1 LTRTGDGLRMSCQYT
16 KRPPAATE
24 QERSACGS
32 IHSHQLPRTEASFC
46 VVLIAFLQRKCK
58 WDVTRIKTRHRN
70 EQVWVPKG
78 YRGALAQRAI
88 VLPAVYSECMAAT
101 AERDR
106 YLFGA
111 LDSSAK
117 NQVKL
122 KEVNY
127 GFEEPEGIF
136 LTSLDFAVNW
146 IRKNSVWP
154 MTFGLAC
161 CAIEM
166 MSMGAS
172 RFDIARFGAEV
183 FRPSPRQSDLMVI
196 AGRVSQ
202 KMAPVIRRLYDQM
215 PEPKWVISMGA
226 CATSGGVFNNYAL
239 VQGVNQVI
247 PVDIYVPGCPPRP
260 EQLLYAI
267 TLLQEKIQREPRSL
281 LKTLNVG

>member
-1 LTRTGDGLRMSCQYT
+1 MSD
-16 KRPPAATE
+16 A
-24 QERSACGS
+24 
-32 IHSHQLPRTEASFC
+32 
-46 VVLIAFLQRKCK
+46 
-58 WDVTRIKTRHRN
+58 
-70 EQVWVPKG
+70 
-78 YRGALAQRAI
+78 
-88 VLPAVYSECMAAT
+88 M
-101 AERDR
+101 RDR

-111 LDSSAK
+111 LESSAK
-117 NQVKL
+117 NQQKL
-122 KEVNY
+122 HEVSY
-127 GFEEPEGIF
+127 GYDQPDGVL
-136 LTSLDFAVNW
+136 LTSLGAAINW

-172 RFDIARFGAEV
+172 RFDVARFGAEV
-183 FRPSPRQSDLMVI
+183 FRPSPRQSDLMII

-247 PVDIYVPGCPPRP
+247 PVDVYVPGCPPRP

-267 TLLQEKIQREPRSL
+267 TLLQEKIQREHGSL
-281 LKTLNVG
+281 KRVFNLQ

>member
-1 LTRTGDGLRMSCQYT
+1 MGTIQ
-16 KRPPAATE
+16 
-24 QERSACGS
+24 
-32 IHSHQLPRTEASFC
+32 
-46 VVLIAFLQRKCK
+46 
-58 WDVTRIKTRHRN
+58 
-70 EQVWVPKG
+70 
-78 YRGALAQRAI
+78 
-88 VLPAVYSECMAAT
+88 
-101 AERDR
+101 ERDR

-117 NQVKL
+117 NRAKL
-122 KEVNY
+122 QEVNY
-127 GFEEPEGIF
+127 GFEQPEGVL
-136 LTSLDFAVNW
+136 LTTLDFAVNW
-146 IRKNSVWP
+146 VRKSSVWP
-154 MTFGLAC
+154 VTFGLAC

-183 FRPSPRQSDLMVI
+183 FRPSPRQSDLMII
-196 AGRVSQ
+196 AGRVAQ

-226 CATSGGVFNNYAL
+226 CATSGGVFQNYAI

-247 PVDIYVPGCPPRP
+247 PVDVYVPGCPPRP

-281 LKTLNVG
+281 LKTLNAE

>member
-1 LTRTGDGLRMSCQYT
+1 M
-16 KRPPAATE
+16 
-24 QERSACGS
+24 
-32 IHSHQLPRTEASFC
+32 
-46 VVLIAFLQRKCK
+46 
-58 WDVTRIKTRHRN
+58 
-70 EQVWVPKG
+70 VPS
-78 YRGALAQRAI
+78 
-88 VLPAVYSECMAAT
+88 V
-101 AERDR
+101 ERDH

-117 NQVKL
+117 NRIKA
-122 KEVNY
+122 KEINY
-127 GFEEPEGIF
+127 GFEEPEGVF

-166 MSMGAS
+166 MSMGAA

-183 FRPSPRQSDLMVI
+183 FRPSPRQSDLMIV

-202 KMAPVIRRLYDQM
+202 KMAPVLRRLYDQM

-239 VQGVNQVI
+239 VQGVNQFV
-247 PVDIYVPGCPPRP
+247 PVDVYVPGCPPRP
-260 EQLLYAI
+260 EQLIYAI
-267 TLLQEKIQREPRSL
+267 SLLQEKIQREPRSL
-281 LKTLNVG
+281 LKTLNAG